1 MTSPTDSHPTHIAP
15 ALAISMILVTGA
27 MLAGMDVTAK
37 YLALEL
43 PILVVLWARYFFHTA
58 ITFTVY
64 AAKRR
69 SFQFLRARK
78 PGLQLIRAA
87 SLFGATSFMYVAITL
102 MPLGDAAAIQF
113 FAPVLMT
120 GIAGVFMGEHVGP
133 RRLAGVATAFVGVIL
148 VARPGSDVLGWTA
161 LLPFATAILLAIYM
175 ALTRVIRT
183 KDNPDATTFYST
195 AVGALVL
202 SIIVP
207 FYWQALSPSQWG
219 LMLTMGLAGAGG
231 HYLLVKAF
239 HSAEASM
246 LAPFTY
252 SQVVA
257 AIIWGYVVFGDVPSI
272 WTTCGA
278 TLIVGSGIYVWYR
291 ETRQHK
297 KTAQPSSPPRS

>member
-1 MTSPTDSHPTHIAP
+1 MTSPTDTHHTHIAP
-15 ALAISMILVTGA
+15 ALAISMIIVTGA

-43 PILVVLWARYFFHTA
+43 PVLVVLWARYFFHTA

-69 SFQFLRARK
+69 SFQFLRARR

-113 FAPVLMT
+113 MAPVLVT
-120 GIAGVFMGEHVGP
+120 LLSGLFLGEHVGP
-133 RRLAGVATAFVGVIL
+133 RRLIAVAVAFGGVVL

-161 LLPFATAILLAIYM
+161 LLPMVTAVLLAIYM
-175 ALTRVIRT
+175 VMTRVIRT
-183 KDNPDATTFYST
+183 KDNPDSTTFYST
-195 AVGALVL
+195 AVGALIL
-202 SIIVP
+202 SAIVP
-207 FYWQALSPSQWG
+207 FYWQDFTPAQWG

-231 HYLLVKAF
+231 HFLLVKAF

-257 AIIWGYVVFGDVPSI
+257 AIIWGFLVFGDVPSV

-291 ETRQHK
+291 ETRLRR
-297 KTAQPSSPPRS
+297 AAA

>member
-1 MTSPTDSHPTHIAP
+1 MTSHTDSHPAHIAP
-15 ALAISMILVTGA
+15 ALAILMIIITGA

-69 SFQFLRARK
+69 SFQFLRARR

-120 GIAGVFMGEHVGP
+120 LFAGLFLGEHVGP
-133 RRLAGVATAFVGVIL
+133 RRLAGVAIAFIGVML

-161 LLPFATAILLAIYM
+161 LLPLATAILLAVYM
-175 ALTRVIRT
+175 VMTRVIRT

-195 AVGALVL
+195 AVGAVVL
-202 SIIVP
+202 TAIVP

-219 LMLTMGLAGAGG
+219 LMVTMGLAGAGG
-231 HYLLVKAF
+231 HFLLVKAF

-257 AIIWGYVVFGDVPSI
+257 AIIWGFVVFGDVPSI

-291 ETRQHK
+291 ETRQRQK
-297 KTAQPSSPPRS
+297 ISAAQSSS